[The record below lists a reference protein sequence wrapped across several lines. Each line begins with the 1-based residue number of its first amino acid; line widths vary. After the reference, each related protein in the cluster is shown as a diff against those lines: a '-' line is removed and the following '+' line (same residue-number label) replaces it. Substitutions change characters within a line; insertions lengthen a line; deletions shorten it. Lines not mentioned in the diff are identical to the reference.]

1 MVFLVARLRAFSP
14 LFATSLSNENVD
26 IQVTTTISWTT
37 CRVNSALTLL
47 GLTGFDMSSGGR
59 ACDPICSESLNGAK
73 NRIANQQFALAA

>member
-1 MVFLVARLRAFSP
+1 MTVSNVNDHRECYSAATIPHPSLYDERAF
-14 LFATSLSNENVD
+14 
-26 IQVTTTISWTT
+26 
-37 CRVNSALTLL
+37 TLL

>member
-1 MVFLVARLRAFSP
+1 MATRRRHRTDATTAATIPHPCLYDERAF
-14 LFATSLSNENVD
+14 
-26 IQVTTTISWTT
+26 
-37 CRVNSALTLL
+37 TLL

>member
-1 MVFLVARLRAFSP
+1 LVFLVAGLRAFSQ

-26 IQVTTTISWTT
+26 IQVTTTISWTP
-37 CRVNSALTLL
+37 CKVGSALTLL

>member
-1 MVFLVARLRAFSP
+1 MTVSNVTDHTEGYSAATIPHPCLYDQRAF
-14 LFATSLSNENVD
+14 
-26 IQVTTTISWTT
+26 
-37 CRVNSALTLL
+37 TLL

>member
-1 MVFLVARLRAFSP
+1 MKSEEKCKQCEVCAGPLTAVPTIPHPCLYDQRAF
-14 LFATSLSNENVD
+14 
-26 IQVTTTISWTT
+26 
-37 CRVNSALTLL
+37 TLL

>member
-1 MVFLVARLRAFSP
+1 MSLKKDMKSKEKRKQCEACTV
-14 LFATSLSNENVD
+14 LFTAAASIPHPCLYD
-26 IQVTTTISWTT
+26 Q
-37 CRVNSALTLL
+37 RALTLL